1 MLQIRDIMTTEVHC
15 VAPETSLR
23 AAMALLATHHI
34 SGAPVVAG
42 GRVVGVVSA
51 SDILGFALTAPVVEE
66 KDPSPVGDVDWDPP
80 TVWDDEDEPPAR
92 YFTELWASEE
102 GDVAERITEP
112 PANDADPLAE
122 HTVAEVMTPRVIALP
137 PTADVESAAERMKA
151 AEVHRLLVVGV
162 DGGLLGIVTSMD
174 LVRAVADHRIE
185 RRRLVFD
192 RPAHRTVHERGA
204 L

>member
-42 GRVVGVVSA
+42 DRVVGVVSA
-51 SDILGFALTAPVVEE
+51 SDILGFALTAPVTEE
-66 KDPSPVGDVDWDPP
+66 QEVPTADSMDWSEAMA
-80 TVWDDEDEPPAR
+80 WDDEDEPPAR

-102 GDVAERITEP
+102 GDVAQRISEP
-112 PANDADPLAE
+112 PANDSDPLAE

-137 PTADVESAAERMKA
+137 PTADVESAAERMNA
-151 AEVHRLLVVGV
+151 AEVHRVLVVGV

-185 RRRLVFD
+185 RRRLVFE
-192 RPAHRTVHERGA
+192 RPAHRTAHERGM